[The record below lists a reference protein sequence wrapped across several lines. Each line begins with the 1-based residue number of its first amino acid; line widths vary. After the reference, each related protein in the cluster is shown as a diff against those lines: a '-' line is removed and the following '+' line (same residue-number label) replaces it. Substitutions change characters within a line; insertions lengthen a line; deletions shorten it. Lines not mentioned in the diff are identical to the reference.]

1 MQRGVPFRRRALTS
15 VACTLA
21 TVSLFFGSETAHA
34 QSAGGSPSPAPR
46 PVHIFGGDKGSPS
59 PSPRPVHIFGGDKG
73 SPSPSPR
80 PVHIFGGDHAQPP
93 YQYLDAKGQPQGFN
107 VDLIRAIARVSGRQI
122 VVQLQKGDVLDL
134 LETGDVD
141 LAALSYTEERT
152 ERYGFLDEV
161 WTVRLSAFFM
171 PGRKSPP
178 DSISKLGGEIIAVRT
193 PSLSRD
199 TLASLPEAQR
209 PTLVAAD
216 DHKGA
221 VALLFA
227 GRVTAAAGNDIGL
240 RAEFARLG
248 YTDVPEV
255 LLKANAYRLATTRGR
270 EKEFAWV
277 SAALKQLRDTGEFS
291 RIVEKHLANPRSEGP
306 FRDFAHRAAIIIAA
320 LAAVFVIVLLWNRS
334 LRTQVGA
341 RTARLAEAAAEKDV
355 LVRSLAE
362 REQRMRV
369 LVEQMPAILWS
380 TDANLLVTSASGLG
394 IKTLGMAS
402 TQLVG
407 VPAEQIVDEYRL
419 RESGVMER
427 LRLGLTGQASDL
439 ELKIS
444 GRDAEVHIEP
454 LRDTAGVV
462 YGLVGIVLDVTDRR
476 STARALRD
484 SEERYRAFVERS
496 TEGIWRWEFRSPWPK
511 DATLDEQMRHLAQEG
526 YVAEC
531 NDAMA
536 RLYGLASASE
546 LVGLRFYQIRALRTP
561 VTSTENTRAFV
572 AGGFQ
577 PARWETNWIDR
588 NGVSRWSSNG
598 VMGIVEDGRLIRVWA
613 TQQDITQQKNAEEG
627 LRHAL
632 SLVRATL
639 ESTDDGI
646 LVVNKDGAIVDVN
659 RRFANLWEI
668 PPSTL
673 VPGATYAASVRELI
687 VEQVEDPADF
697 APRVER
703 ILAEPESESYD
714 VLRLKDG
721 RFFERYS
728 RPQRLG
734 ETTVGR
740 VWSFRD
746 ITERERS
753 LAEIREAN
761 RLLEIKN
768 AELERFTYT
777 VSHDLKSPLITI
789 RGYLG
794 HLEASAESGNLE
806 RFREDASR
814 ISRATAKMDALL
826 RDLLELSRIGR
837 VLSPA
842 TDVPMANVAQDA
854 ADLLRGPLRERG
866 VRLVISPD
874 LPSVRGDR
882 QRLLEV
888 VQNLVENATKFMGD
902 QKDPLITVGV
912 RQDGSERVFYVSDNG
927 IGIDARHREKVFDLF
942 EKLTPRGEGTGVGL
956 ALVKRIVEAHGG
968 RVWVES
974 PGVGLGSTFCFTLR
988 GEDERL

>member
-1 MQRGVPFRRRALTS
+1 MQRGGPFLRRAVTP
-15 VACTLA
+15 VACMLA
-21 TVSLFFGSETAHA
+21 GSVFFARPETALP
-34 QSAGGSPSPAPR
+34 QERRGSPSPVPR
-46 PVHIFGGDKGSPS
+46 PVLVFGGDSS
-59 PSPRPVHIFGGDKG
+59 
-73 SPSPSPR
+73 
-80 PVHIFGGDHAQPP
+80 QLP
-93 YQYLDAKGQPQGFN
+93 YQYLDGQGQPQGFN
-107 VDLIRAIARVSGRQI
+107 VDLIRAISRVSGRPI
-122 VVQLQKGDVLDL
+122 EVRLQKGDVLDL
-134 LETGDVD
+134 LEAGEVD

-161 WTVRLSAFFM
+161 WTVRLSAFFL

-178 DSISKLGGEIIAVRT
+178 DSISKLGAEIIAVRT

-209 PTLVAAD
+209 PTLVGAE
-216 DHKGA
+216 DHKSA

-248 YTDVPEV
+248 YAGVPEV
-255 LLKANAYRLATTRGR
+255 LLKANAYRLATSRGR
-270 EKEFAWV
+270 EKEFAWL
-277 SAALKQLRDTGEFS
+277 SEALKRLRDSGEFS
-291 RIVEKHLANPRSEGP
+291 RIVEKHLADPKSDGP
-306 FRDFAHRAAIIIAA
+306 FRDFARRAAIIIAA
-320 LAAVFVIVLLWNRS
+320 LAVVFVIVLFWNRS
-334 LRTQVGA
+334 LRTQVAA
-341 RTARLAEAAAEKDV
+341 RTTRLAEAAAEKDV
-355 LVRSLAE
+355 LARSLAE

-380 TDANLLVTSASGLG
+380 TDANLQVTSASGLG
-394 IKTLGMAS
+394 IKTLGMSS

-407 VPAEQIVDEYRL
+407 VPAERIVDEYNL
-419 RESGVMER
+419 GPSGVLEK
-427 LRLGLTGQASDL
+427 LRLGLSGQASDI
-439 ELKIS
+439 EVKIS
-444 GRDAEVHIEP
+444 GRDAELHIEP
-454 LRDTAGVV
+454 LRDSGGVV
-462 YGLVGIVLDVTDRR
+462 TGLVGIVVDVTDRR
-476 STARALRD
+476 IAARALRE

-496 TEGIWRWEFRSPWPK
+496 SEGIWRWEFRSPWPR
-511 DATLDEQMRHLAQEG
+511 DASIDEQMRHLAQEG

-536 RLYGLASASE
+536 RLYGLPSASE
-546 LVGLRFYQIRALRTP
+546 LVGLTFHQIRALRTP

-572 AGGFQ
+572 ASGFQ
-577 PARWETNWIDR
+577 AARWEANWIDR
-588 NGVSRWSSNG
+588 NGASRWSSNG
-598 VMGIVEDGRLIRVWA
+598 VMGIVEEGRLIRVWA
-613 TQQDITQQKNAEEG
+613 TQQDITQQKAAEEG

-668 PPSTL
+668 PQSML
-673 VPGATYAASVRELI
+673 LPGATYGPAIRELI
-687 VEQVEDPADF
+687 VQQVEDAPGF
-697 APRVER
+697 MPRVER
-703 ILAEPESESYD
+703 IMADPESESYD

-794 HLEASAESGNLE
+794 HLEASAEAGNLE
-806 RFREDASR
+806 RFREDAAR

-842 TDVPMANVAQDA
+842 TDVPLANVAQDA
-854 ADLLRGPLRERG
+854 ADLLRGPLRDRG

-902 QKDPLITVGV
+902 QKEPEITIGV
-912 RQDGSERVFYVSDNG
+912 RHDNGERVFYVKDNG

-942 EKLTPRGEGTGVGL
+942 EKLMPRGEGTGVGL

-968 RVWVES
+968 RAWVES

-988 GEDERL
+988 GEDERP